1 MLLGLH
7 FVNVEHLNEPLSS
20 FGTFSCEHQPGN
32 AIGNTLATSG
42 FKPRPA
48 KAENSRYLLSPA
60 EFSSD
65 LSENRTLKTEN
76 LLRNTA
82 SRMQMELQGCNPRG
96 RGFES
101 HRLHSLKQATTR
113 FSTGA
118 VAQSGR
124 ARNVSSILVVIGF
137 SVAISLRRDEPY

>member
-1 MLLGLH
+1 
-7 FVNVEHLNEPLSS
+7 
-20 FGTFSCEHQPGN
+20 
-32 AIGNTLATSG
+32 
-42 FKPRPA
+42 
-48 KAENSRYLLSPA
+48 
-60 EFSSD
+60 
-65 LSENRTLKTEN
+65 
-76 LLRNTA
+76 
-82 SRMQMELQGCNPRG
+82 MQMELQGCNPRG

-137 SVAISLRRDEPY
+137 SVAISLRRDEPYRVQFVLPKPIAISAKHA

>member
-101 HRLHSLKQATTR
+101 HRLHSLKQAQTR

-124 ARNVSSILVVIGF
+124 ARNVSSILVVIGVF
-137 SVAISLRRDEPY
+137 CSHLAPPR